1 MGGFQ
6 NEVHQ
11 AIGWAKSGLTLPDTL
26 PPRAMASRVQA
37 QFGDAAQGVTDWLL
51 RLEQWRYAAQAE
63 NSAQQLGAL
72 RREFRTL
79 SWPAATARR

>member
-1 MGGFQ
+1 
-6 NEVHQ
+6 
-11 AIGWAKSGLTLPDTL
+11 
-26 PPRAMASRVQA
+26 MASRVQA